1 MSYEF
6 EYLMQLLAA
15 AAHGCAAEPPREPVD
30 WNAITRMA
38 AQHRVLALVGYAL
51 KQSGELGCPVALCE
65 KLVNNMR
72 GMAAQEYLRRGM
84 VFRLLADMESE
95 GMMVTLLKGFDAAR
109 AYAAPECRISADVD
123 LWVPPAQEK
132 RACDFL
138 ASKGFVVEPRWVNGH
153 HAVCRHPRMGR
164 VELHI
169 LLYDEIVEDIWFDQ
183 TDGREFVREQ
193 RRRWNSTEG
202 LCYVLGLTDDLI
214 FMSLHMVKHFIQ
226 GTMRLLML
234 MDVAMFMKANR
245 NELDMTR
252 FWETMRS
259 LRYEELMRT
268 LFCVAADYLMLE
280 PELVFD
286 YPVLQNGAQ
295 THMLLADIEAGAGG
309 ALGEEEGKCRE
320 ESCYEYNRQRLLQKR
335 SAASYRLY
343 MLRWRFAAVKTAVR
357 PGRSLLEARYPWLR
371 RRAWLMPWAWLCCM
385 TDKAL
390 RFLKKGFFGRVVAS
404 EPAVN
409 DQAMARVRLF
419 QALDMM

>member
-1 MSYEF
+1 MKERGKAAMSYEF

-15 AAHGCAAEPPREPVD
+15 ASHGVAAEPPREPVD

-72 GMAAQEYLRRGM
+72 GMAAQEHLRRGM

-183 TDGREFVREQ
+183 TDGREFIREE
-193 RRRWNSTEG
+193 RRLWNSPDG
-202 LCYVLGLTDDLI
+202 PCYVLGLTDDLI
-214 FMSLHMVKHFIQ
+214 FMSLHMIKHLIQ

-234 MDVAMFMKANR
+234 VDVALFVEANR
-245 NELDMTR
+245 SELDMAR

-259 LRYEELMRT
+259 LHYEELMRT
-268 LFCVAADYLMLE
+268 LFCAATDCRMLE
-280 PELVFD
+280 PKLVFD
-286 YPVLQNGAQ
+286 EPVQSG
-295 THMLLADIEAGAGG
+295 TKTKLLLTDVEAGAGG
-309 ALGEEEGKCRE
+309 AMEEEERKIRE
-320 ESCYEYNRQRLLQKR
+320 ESWYEYNRQRLTQTR
-335 SAASYRLY
+335 GAAAYRQY
-343 MLRWRFAAVKTAVR
+343 MLRSSSA
-357 PGRSLLEARYPWLR
+357 PQLSP
-371 RRAWLMPWAWLCCM
+371 P
-385 TDKAL
+385 
-390 RFLKKGFFGRVVAS
+390 FFPS
-404 EPAVN
+404 EHS
-409 DQAMARVRLF
+409 
-419 QALDMM
+419 